1 MNKVEDAET
10 LRKCAHE
17 PCECVVS
24 SPEDYCCAYCSEA
37 DNVEETDVECH
48 CGHDVCLGD

>member
-1 MNKVEDAET
+1 MDEFGDVEN

-24 SPEDYCCAYCSEA
+24 STQDYCSVYCSEA
-37 DNVEETDVECH
+37 DNVEKTETECH
-48 CGHDVCLGD
+48 CGHDACLAN